1 MTFEDHFSQF
11 AGRYALFRPG
21 YPKSLFEYLSSQTSG
36 HTLAWDCATGNGQA
50 ARDLAAY
57 YDRVVATDAS
67 EAQIKQAEP
76 HEGIEYRVEPA
87 EQTSLETASVD
98 LVTVAV
104 AVHWFDFDRFYNEVR
119 RVLKPDG
126 VIAVWTY
133 YRPQIDPS
141 LDALIARL
149 DEEILGPYWPERIRY
164 VHQRYQTL
172 PFPFEPLNPPP
183 FAVQAEWDLDQLLG
197 FFNSWS
203 GVMRFE
209 EARGYH
215 PLRELWDD
223 LLIAWGPAD
232 RVRTITWPLEMRV
245 GRV

>member
-1 MTFEDHFSQF
+1 MKFEDHFSQH

-21 YPKSLFEYLSSQTSG
+21 YPQELFAYLSSQTHG

-57 YDRVVATDAS
+57 YERVVATDAS
-67 EAQIKQAEP
+67 EAQIRQAEP
-76 HEGIEYRVEPA
+76 HDGIEYRVEPA

-104 AVHWFDFDRFYNEVR
+104 AVHWFDFDRFYEEVR

-133 YRPQIDPS
+133 YRPQIDPA
-141 LDALIARL
+141 LDVLIARL
-149 DEEILGPYWPERIRY
+149 DEEILGPYWPERIQY

-183 FAVQAEWDLDQLLG
+183 FAVQADWDLDQLLG
-197 FFNSWS
+197 FINSWS
-203 GVMRFE
+203 GVKRFE
-209 EARGYH
+209 EARGYN
-215 PLRELWDD
+215 PLREIWVD
-223 LLIAWGPAD
+223 LLAAWGTPDLA
-232 RVRTITWPLEMRV
+232 RTITWPLDMRV